1 MKTKTFLILFFIC
14 ILMVVLPNT
23 VLAANSLG
31 TKTDYNGTVYEL
43 FDDKTAKIISIP
55 EGTMSMVTN
64 TLSTT
69 IDSVF
74 MDDNG
79 EQYTVT
85 SIDAEALNNIT
96 EKQDLILYSTTAP
109 KLETQDSDKF
119 FANINAIYIP
129 LLDNIE
135 YPEFNAKGY
144 IKENGWPE
152 EKLKNYVIH
161 TQPAATTEVTAGNI
175 TSKDTLNTAGSPV
188 AAGGSVVYWWY
199 NCDQEGN
206 ILDKNGNKMSEND
219 IIKDEEN
226 FIVNDYTLQIPKD
239 LTYDNE
245 NNTSKDYY
253 FRCVVGV
260 KGNILEYSN
269 IAKVTVKPGAY
280 KVSFNY
286 STYLEK
292 VPAPVAIAVN
302 NKRQLNKSD
311 LKKIPSETKLS
322 KYKEGQEF
330 IGWTIDG
337 ENVIDIDEIATTVFE
352 KNTYFYPL
360 WKTKVNFDA
369 NGGKFADGSTIFTT
383 YISNFEKFDKEI
395 IYPTLKG
402 DEFIAYFDKKIG
414 GNIYEGDRVLEETTF
429 YAHWKIYTP
438 KEENN
443 DKTNKDDTTENK
455 TNNPPTGDNII
466 LYIATFI
473 VSVLGI
479 SAIIINKKQNN

>member
-1 MKTKTFLILFFIC
+1 
-14 ILMVVLPNT
+14 
-23 VLAANSLG
+23 
-31 TKTDYNGTVYEL
+31 
-43 FDDKTAKIISIP
+43 
-55 EGTMSMVTN
+55 MSMVTN

-245 NNTSKDYY
+245 NK
-253 FRCVVGV
+253 
-260 KGNILEYSN
+260 
-269 IAKVTVKPGAY
+269 
-280 KVSFNY
+280 
-286 STYLEK
+286 
-292 VPAPVAIAVN
+292 
-302 NKRQLNKSD
+302 
-311 LKKIPSETKLS
+311 LK
-322 KYKEGQEF
+322 
-330 IGWTIDG
+330 
-337 ENVIDIDEIATTVFE
+337 
-352 KNTYFYPL
+352 
-360 WKTKVNFDA
+360 
-369 NGGKFADGSTIFTT
+369 
-383 YISNFEKFDKEI
+383 
-395 IYPTLKG
+395 
-402 DEFIAYFDKKIG
+402 
-414 GNIYEGDRVLEETTF
+414 
-429 YAHWKIYTP
+429 
-438 KEENN
+438 
-443 DKTNKDDTTENK
+443 
-455 TNNPPTGDNII
+455 
-466 LYIATFI
+466 
-473 VSVLGI
+473 
-479 SAIIINKKQNN
+479 